1 MSRFLSRRFAGL
13 EAYVPGEQPQDME
26 YVKLNTNESPFP
38 PSPEVVAAVS
48 AYEVGRL
55 NLYPDPACRS
65 LKRKLA
71 DHFGLA
77 PENVFLSNGSDDIL
91 NFCFMAFCDGER
103 PVAFPALSYGFYL
116 VYAEL
121 YGLDSLAVPLREG
134 FRLDPVD
141 YRNLGRTIVIANPN
155 APTGRAISVE
165 EIASILEANR
175 DQVVV
180 IDEAYID
187 FGGDSCRRLIPQY
200 DNLLVCQT
208 FSKAWSMAGGRL
220 GFALGDPGLIADL
233 EKIKFST
240 NPYSINRLTQIAAE
254 AALGSANYF
263 AANCR
268 AVAETRAY
276 TVAELEKLGF
286 ETVPSVANFIFT
298 RCPRVPGGTLYR
310 RLKEKGV
317 LVRHWDKAD
326 IADYCRVTIG
336 SRGQMDVFLEKV
348 REILEEESSHA

>member
-1 MSRFLSRRFAGL
+1 M
-13 EAYVPGEQPQDME
+13 
-26 YVKLNTNESPFP
+26 
-38 PSPEVVAAVS
+38 
-48 AYEVGRL
+48 
-55 NLYPDPACRS
+55 
-65 LKRKLA
+65 
-71 DHFGLA
+71 
-77 PENVFLSNGSDDIL
+77 
-91 NFCFMAFCDGER
+91 
-103 PVAFPALSYGFYL
+103 
-116 VYAEL
+116 
-121 YGLDSLAVPLREG
+121 
-134 FRLDPVD
+134 
-141 YRNLGRTIVIANPN
+141 
-155 APTGRAISVE
+155 E

-276 TVAELEKLGF
+276 TVAELENLGF

-317 LVRHWDKAD
+317 LVRHWDKPDIRGLLPGHHRVPGAD
-326 IADYCRVTIG
+326 GRVPG
-336 SRGQMDVFLEKV
+336 KGARNSGGGEQPCVV
-348 REILEEESSHA
+348 RRSGGKPPRRTSSWPWT

>member
-1 MSRFLSRRFAGL
+1 M
-13 EAYVPGEQPQDME
+13 
-26 YVKLNTNESPFP
+26 
-38 PSPEVVAAVS
+38 
-48 AYEVGRL
+48 
-55 NLYPDPACRS
+55 
-65 LKRKLA
+65 
-71 DHFGLA
+71 
-77 PENVFLSNGSDDIL
+77 
-91 NFCFMAFCDGER
+91 
-103 PVAFPALSYGFYL
+103 
-116 VYAEL
+116 
-121 YGLDSLAVPLREG
+121 
-134 FRLDPVD
+134 
-141 YRNLGRTIVIANPN
+141 
-155 APTGRAISVE
+155 E
-165 EIASILEANR
+165 EIASILETNR

-254 AALGSANYF
+254 AALGSAEYF

-298 RCPRVPGGTLYR
+298 RRPKVPGGTLYR

-317 LVRHWDKAD
+317 LVRHWDKPE

-336 SRGQMDVFLEKV
+336 SREQMDVFLERV